1 MYRGKVTAVDASG
14 VYVQTAEYG
23 TLGPC
28 QYVGAAPDPDDPVL
42 VTDVGSDSQPDLI
55 VIGVLT

>member
-23 TLGPC
+23 MLGPC
-28 QYVGAAPDPDDPVL
+28 QYVGGYRP
-42 VTDVGSDSQPDLI
+42 
-55 VIGVLT
+55 

>member
-23 TLGPC
+23 CWAMP
-28 QYVGAAPDPDDPVL
+28 VRRAAPDPDDPVL
-42 VTDVGSDSQPDLI
+42 VADVGSDSQPDLI